1 MYSRAWKILRTRRY
15 FMKKKFV
22 LFTVIAIVA
31 ALSLSVLL
39 AGCTTVDMSKAGPEE
54 IKEYGKL
61 VIATSPDFP
70 PFESLDE
77 AGNVVGW
84 DIDVAKLLAEKLG
97 VELEI
102 QKMEFDAV
110 LSSVATG
117 KVHLGMA
124 GISNTPKRDESV
136 DFSTNV
142 FDSSQ
147 MIIVRADNTTINGPM
162 DLAGKTV
169 AVQAG
174 TIGNWLAE
182 MDEDYAYNFD
192 DDGNVLLDEPI
203 LGEPKT
209 VTKLSSGLMAIQQV
223 KNGQAD
229 AVILDKLPAQ
239 TIVNNLN
246 AEGGAQLKILEV
258 SVYDDA
264 YAFAIGE
271 GNTALKEWID
281 KAIAELEKDGILD
294 ELNAKWFGSEE

>member
-1 MYSRAWKILRTRRY
+1 
-15 FMKKKFV
+15 MKKKIV
-22 LFTVIAIVA
+22 LLTVVAVVA
-31 ALSLSVLL
+31 ALSLSIIL

-61 VIATSPDFP
+61 VVATSPDFP
-70 PFESLDE
+70 PFESLDK
-77 AGNVVGW
+77 AGNVIGW
-84 DIDVAKLLAEKLG
+84 DIDVAKALAEKLG

-110 LSSVATG
+110 LSSVAAG
-117 KVHLGMA
+117 KVHIGMA
-124 GISNTPKRDESV
+124 GISNTAKRDESV
-136 DFSTNV
+136 DFSLNV

-147 MIIVRADNTTINGPM
+147 MIIVRTDNTSINGPM

-182 MDEDYAYNFD
+182 MDEDYAYDFD

-203 LGEPKT
+203 LGAPKT

-229 AVILDKLPAQ
+229 AVILDKLPAK
-239 TIVNNLN
+239 TIVEKLN
-246 AEGGAQLKILEV
+246 AEGGNQLKILDM

-271 GNTALKEWID
+271 GNTALKAWID
-281 KAIAELEKDGILD
+281 EALTELKEEGFFE
-294 ELNAKWFGSEE
+294 ELNSKWFGSEEE

>member
-1 MYSRAWKILRTRRY
+1 
-15 FMKKKFV
+15 MKKKIV
-22 LFTVIAIVA
+22 LLTVVAVVA
-31 ALSLSVLL
+31 ALSLSVIL

-61 VIATSPDFP
+61 VVATSPDFP

-77 AGNVVGW
+77 AGNVIGW
-84 DIDVAKLLAEKLG
+84 DIDVAKALAEKLG

-110 LSSVATG
+110 LSSVAAG
-117 KVHLGMA
+117 KVHIGMA
-124 GISNTPKRDESV
+124 GISNTAKRDESV
-136 DFSTNV
+136 DFSLNV

-147 MIIVRADNTTINGPM
+147 MIIVRADNTSINGPM

-192 DDGNVLLDEPI
+192 EDGNVLLDEPI
-203 LGEPKT
+203 LGAPKT

-229 AVILDKLPAQ
+229 AVILDKLPAK
-239 TIVNNLN
+239 TIVEKLN
-246 AEGGAQLKILEV
+246 AEGGNQLKILDM

-271 GNTALKEWID
+271 GNTALKAWID
-281 KAIAELEKDGILD
+281 EALTALEEEGFFD
-294 ELNAKWFGSEE
+294 ELNAKWFGSEEE

>member
-1 MYSRAWKILRTRRY
+1 
-15 FMKKKFV
+15 MKKKIV
-22 LFTVIAIVA
+22 LLTVVAVVA
-31 ALSLSVLL
+31 ALSLSVIL

-61 VIATSPDFP
+61 VVATSPDFP

-77 AGNVVGW
+77 AGNVIGW
-84 DIDVAKLLAEKLG
+84 DIDVAKALAEKLG

-110 LSSVATG
+110 LSSVAAG
-117 KVHLGMA
+117 KVHIGMA
-124 GISNTPKRDESV
+124 GISNTAKRDESV
-136 DFSTNV
+136 DFSLNV

-147 MIIVRADNTTINGPM
+147 MIIVRTDNTSINGPM

-203 LGEPKT
+203 LGAPKT

-229 AVILDKLPAQ
+229 AVILDKLPAK
-239 TIVNNLN
+239 TIVEKLN
-246 AEGGAQLKILEV
+246 AEGGNQLKILDM

-271 GNTALKEWID
+271 GNTALKAWID
-281 KAIAELEKDGILD
+281 EALTELKEEGFFE
-294 ELNAKWFGSEE
+294 ELNSKWFGSEKE

>member
-1 MYSRAWKILRTRRY
+1 
-15 FMKKKFV
+15 MKKKIV
-22 LFTVIAIVA
+22 LLTVVAVVA
-31 ALSLSVLL
+31 ALSLSIIL

-61 VIATSPDFP
+61 VVATSPDFP
-70 PFESLDE
+70 PFESLDK
-77 AGNVVGW
+77 AGNVIGW
-84 DIDVAKLLAEKLG
+84 DIDVAKALAEKLG

-110 LSSVATG
+110 LSSVAAG
-117 KVHLGMA
+117 KVHIGMA
-124 GISNTPKRDESV
+124 GISNTAKRDESV
-136 DFSTNV
+136 DFSLNV

-147 MIIVRADNTTINGPM
+147 MIIVRADNTSINGPM

-203 LGEPKT
+203 LGAPKT

-229 AVILDKLPAQ
+229 AVILDKLPAK
-239 TIVNNLN
+239 TIVEKLN
-246 AEGGAQLKILEV
+246 AEGGNQLKILDM

-271 GNTALKEWID
+271 GNTALKAWID
-281 KAIAELEKDGILD
+281 EALTELKEEGFFE
-294 ELNAKWFGSEE
+294 ELNSKWFGSEEE

>member
-1 MYSRAWKILRTRRY
+1 
-15 FMKKKFV
+15 MKKKIV
-22 LFTVIAIVA
+22 LLTVVAVVA
-31 ALSLSVLL
+31 ALSLSIIL
-39 AGCTTVDMSKAGPEE
+39 AGCTTVDMSKAGLEE

-61 VIATSPDFP
+61 VVATSPDFP
-70 PFESLDE
+70 PFESLDK
-77 AGNVVGW
+77 AGNVIGW
-84 DIDVAKLLAEKLG
+84 DIDVAKALAEKLG

-110 LSSVATG
+110 LSSVAAG
-117 KVHLGMA
+117 KVHIGMA
-124 GISNTPKRDESV
+124 GISNTAKRDESV
-136 DFSTNV
+136 DFSMNV

-147 MIIVRADNTTINGPM
+147 MIIVRADNTSINGPM

-192 DDGNVLLDEPI
+192 EDGNVLLDEPI
-203 LGEPKT
+203 LGAPKA
-209 VTKLSSGLMAIQQV
+209 VTKLSSGLMAIQKV

-229 AVILDKLPAQ
+229 AVILDKLPAK
-239 TIVNNLN
+239 TIVEKLN
-246 AEGGAQLKILEV
+246 AEGGAQLKILDM

-271 GNTALKEWID
+271 GNTAFKAWIDEVLTELKE
-281 KAIAELEKDGILD
+281 EGFFE
-294 ELNAKWFGSEE
+294 ELNSKWFGSEEE

>member
-1 MYSRAWKILRTRRY
+1 
-15 FMKKKFV
+15 MKKKIV
-22 LFTVIAIVA
+22 LLTAVAVVA
-31 ALSLSVLL
+31 ALSLSVIL

-61 VIATSPDFP
+61 VVATSPDFP
-70 PFESLDE
+70 PFESLDK
-77 AGNVVGW
+77 AGNVIGW
-84 DIDVAKLLAEKLG
+84 DIDVAKALAEKLG

-110 LSSVATG
+110 LSSVAAG
-117 KVHLGMA
+117 KVHIGMA
-124 GISNTPKRDESV
+124 GISNTAKRDESV
-136 DFSTNV
+136 DFSLNV

-147 MIIVRADNTTINGPM
+147 MIIVRADNTSIKGPM

-203 LGEPKT
+203 IGAPKT

-229 AVILDKLPAQ
+229 AVILDKLPAK
-239 TIVNNLN
+239 TIVEKLN
-246 AEGGAQLKILEV
+246 AEGGNQLKILDM

-271 GNTALKEWID
+271 GNTALKAWID
-281 KAIAELEKDGILD
+281 EALTELKEEGFFE
-294 ELNAKWFGSEE
+294 ELNSKWFGSEEE

>member
-1 MYSRAWKILRTRRY
+1 
-15 FMKKKFV
+15 MKKKIV
-22 LFTVIAIVA
+22 LLTVVAVVA
-31 ALSLSVLL
+31 ALSLSVIL

-61 VIATSPDFP
+61 VVATSPDFP
-70 PFESLDE
+70 PFESLDK
-77 AGNVVGW
+77 AGNVIGW
-84 DIDVAKLLAEKLG
+84 DIDVAKALAEKLG

-110 LSSVATG
+110 LSSVAAG
-117 KVHLGMA
+117 KVHIGMA
-124 GISNTPKRDESV
+124 GISNTAKRDESV
-136 DFSTNV
+136 DFSLNV

-147 MIIVRADNTTINGPM
+147 MIIVRADNTSINGPM

-203 LGEPKT
+203 LGAPKT

-223 KNGQAD
+223 KNGQVD
-229 AVILDKLPAQ
+229 AVILDKLPAK
-239 TIVNNLN
+239 TIVEKLN
-246 AEGGAQLKILEV
+246 AEGGNQLKILDM

-271 GNTALKEWID
+271 GNTALKAWID
-281 KAIAELEKDGILD
+281 EALTELKEEGFFE
-294 ELNAKWFGSEE
+294 ELNSKWFGSEEE

>member
-1 MYSRAWKILRTRRY
+1 
-15 FMKKKFV
+15 MKKKIV
-22 LFTVIAIVA
+22 LLTVVAVVA
-31 ALSLSVLL
+31 ALSLSVIL

-61 VIATSPDFP
+61 VVATSPDFP
-70 PFESLDE
+70 PFESLDK
-77 AGNVVGW
+77 AGNVIGW
-84 DIDVAKLLAEKLG
+84 DIDVAKALAEKLG

-110 LSSVATG
+110 LSSVAAG
-117 KVHLGMA
+117 KVHIGMA
-124 GISNTPKRDESV
+124 GISNTAKRDESV
-136 DFSTNV
+136 DFSLNV

-147 MIIVRADNTTINGPM
+147 MIIVRADNTSSNGPM

-203 LGEPKT
+203 LGAPKT

-229 AVILDKLPAQ
+229 AVILDKLPAK
-239 TIVNNLN
+239 TIVEKLN
-246 AEGGAQLKILEV
+246 AEGGNQLKILDM

-271 GNTALKEWID
+271 GNTALKAWID
-281 KAIAELEKDGILD
+281 EALTELKEEGFFE
-294 ELNAKWFGSEE
+294 ELNSKWFGSEEE

>member
-1 MYSRAWKILRTRRY
+1 
-15 FMKKKFV
+15 MKKKIV
-22 LFTVIAIVA
+22 LLTVVAVVA
-31 ALSLSVLL
+31 ALSLSVIL

-61 VIATSPDFP
+61 VVATSPDFP
-70 PFESLDE
+70 PFESLDK
-77 AGNVVGW
+77 AGNVIGW
-84 DIDVAKLLAEKLG
+84 DMDVAKALAEELG
-97 VELEI
+97 GELES
-102 QKMEFDAV
+102 QKMEVDAV
-110 LSSVATG
+110 LSSVAAG
-117 KVHLGMA
+117 KVHVGMA
-124 GISNTPKRDESV
+124 GISNTAKRDESV
-136 DFSTNV
+136 DFSMNV

-147 MIIVRADNTTINGPM
+147 MIIVRTDNTSINGPM

-203 LGEPKT
+203 LGAPKT

-229 AVILDKLPAQ
+229 AVILDKLPAK
-239 TIVNNLN
+239 TIVEKLN
-246 AEGGAQLKILEV
+246 AEGGNQLKILDM

-271 GNTALKEWID
+271 GNTALKAWID
-281 KAIAELEKDGILD
+281 EALTELKEEGFFE
-294 ELNAKWFGSEE
+294 ELNSKGFGSEEE

>member
-1 MYSRAWKILRTRRY
+1 
-15 FMKKKFV
+15 MKKKIV
-22 LFTVIAIVA
+22 LLTVVAVVA
-31 ALSLSVLL
+31 ALSLSVIL

-61 VIATSPDFP
+61 VVATSPDFP
-70 PFESLDE
+70 PFESLDK
-77 AGNVVGW
+77 AGNVIGW
-84 DIDVAKLLAEKLG
+84 DIDVAKALAEKLG

-110 LSSVATG
+110 LSSVAAG
-117 KVHLGMA
+117 KVHIGMA
-124 GISNTPKRDESV
+124 GISNTAKRDESV
-136 DFSTNV
+136 DFSLNV

-147 MIIVRADNTTINGPM
+147 MIIVRADNTSINGPM

-203 LGEPKT
+203 LGAPKT

-229 AVILDKLPAQ
+229 AVILDKLPAK
-239 TIVNNLN
+239 TIVEKLN
-246 AEGGAQLKILEV
+246 AEGGNQLKILDM

-271 GNTALKEWID
+271 GNTALKAWID
-281 KAIAELEKDGILD
+281 EALTELKEEGFFE
-294 ELNAKWFGSEE
+294 ELNSKWFGSEEE

>member
-1 MYSRAWKILRTRRY
+1 
-15 FMKKKFV
+15 MKKKIV
-22 LFTVIAIVA
+22 LLTVVAVVA
-31 ALSLSVLL
+31 ALSLSVIL

-61 VIATSPDFP
+61 VVATSPDFP
-70 PFESLDE
+70 PFESLDK
-77 AGNVVGW
+77 AGNVIGW
-84 DIDVAKLLAEKLG
+84 DIDVAKALAEKLG

-110 LSSVATG
+110 LSSVAAG
-117 KVHLGMA
+117 KVHIGMA
-124 GISNTPKRDESV
+124 GISNTAKRDESV
-136 DFSTNV
+136 DFSLNV

-147 MIIVRADNTTINGPM
+147 MIIVRTDNTSINGPM

-203 LGEPKT
+203 LGAPKT

-229 AVILDKLPAQ
+229 AVILDKLPAK
-239 TIVNNLN
+239 TIVEKLN
-246 AEGGAQLKILEV
+246 AEGGNQLKILDM

-271 GNTALKEWID
+271 GNTALKAWID
-281 KAIAELEKDGILD
+281 EALTELKEEGFFE
-294 ELNAKWFGSEE
+294 ELNSKWFGSEKE

>member
-1 MYSRAWKILRTRRY
+1 
-15 FMKKKFV
+15 MKKKIV
-22 LFTVIAIVA
+22 LLTVVAVVA
-31 ALSLSVLL
+31 ALSLSVIL

-61 VIATSPDFP
+61 VVATSPDFP
-70 PFESLDE
+70 PFESLDK
-77 AGNVVGW
+77 AGNVIGW
-84 DIDVAKLLAEKLG
+84 DIDVAKALAEKLG

-110 LSSVATG
+110 LSSVAAG
-117 KVHLGMA
+117 KVHIGMA
-124 GISNTPKRDESV
+124 GISNTAKRDESV
-136 DFSTNV
+136 DFSLNV

-147 MIIVRADNTTINGPM
+147 MIIVRADNTSINGPM

-203 LGEPKT
+203 LGAPKT

-229 AVILDKLPAQ
+229 AVILDKLPAK
-239 TIVNNLN
+239 TIVEKLN
-246 AEGGAQLKILEV
+246 AEGGAQLKILDM

-271 GNTALKEWID
+271 GNTAFKAWIDEVLTELKE
-281 KAIAELEKDGILD
+281 EGFFE
-294 ELNAKWFGSEE
+294 ELNSKWFGSEEE

>member
-1 MYSRAWKILRTRRY
+1 
-15 FMKKKFV
+15 MKKKIV
-22 LFTVIAIVA
+22 LLTVVAVVA
-31 ALSLSVLL
+31 ALSLSVIL

-61 VIATSPDFP
+61 VVATSPDFP

-77 AGNVVGW
+77 AGNVIGW
-84 DIDVAKLLAEKLG
+84 DIDVAKALAEKLG

-110 LSSVATG
+110 LSSVAAG
-117 KVHLGMA
+117 KVHIGMA
-124 GISNTPKRDESV
+124 GISNTAKRDESV
-136 DFSTNV
+136 DFSLNV

-147 MIIVRADNTTINGPM
+147 MIIVRADNTSINGPM

-203 LGEPKT
+203 LGAPKT

-229 AVILDKLPAQ
+229 AVILDKLPAK
-239 TIVNNLN
+239 TIVEKLN
-246 AEGGAQLKILEV
+246 AEGGNQLKILDM

-271 GNTALKEWID
+271 GNTALKAWID
-281 KAIAELEKDGILD
+281 EALTELKEEGFFE
-294 ELNAKWFGSEE
+294 ELNSKWFGSEKE

>member
-1 MYSRAWKILRTRRY
+1 
-15 FMKKKFV
+15 MKKKIV
-22 LFTVIAIVA
+22 LLTVVAVVA
-31 ALSLSVLL
+31 ALSLSVIL

-61 VIATSPDFP
+61 VVATSPDFP
-70 PFESLDE
+70 PFESLDK
-77 AGNVVGW
+77 AGNVIGW
-84 DIDVAKLLAEKLG
+84 DIDVAKALAEKLG

-110 LSSVATG
+110 LSSVAAG
-117 KVHLGMA
+117 KVHIGMA
-124 GISNTPKRDESV
+124 GISNTAKRDESV
-136 DFSTNV
+136 DFSLNV

-147 MIIVRADNTTINGPM
+147 MIIVRADNTSINGPM

-169 AVQAG
+169 AVPAG

-203 LGEPKT
+203 LGAPKT

-229 AVILDKLPAQ
+229 AVILDKLPAK
-239 TIVNNLN
+239 TIVEKLN
-246 AEGGAQLKILEV
+246 AEGGNQLKILDM

-271 GNTALKEWID
+271 GNTALKAWID
-281 KAIAELEKDGILD
+281 EALTELKEEGFFE
-294 ELNAKWFGSEE
+294 ELNSKWFGSEEE

>member
-1 MYSRAWKILRTRRY
+1 
-15 FMKKKFV
+15 MKKKIV
-22 LFTVIAIVA
+22 LLTVVAVVA
-31 ALSLSVLL
+31 ALSLSVIL

-61 VIATSPDFP
+61 VVATSPDFP

-77 AGNVVGW
+77 AGNVIGW
-84 DIDVAKLLAEKLG
+84 DIDVAKALAEKLG
-97 VELEI
+97 VELEV

-110 LSSVATG
+110 LSSVAAG
-117 KVHLGMA
+117 KVHIGMA
-124 GISNTPKRDESV
+124 GISNTAKRDESV
-136 DFSTNV
+136 DFSMNV

-147 MIIVRADNTTINGPM
+147 MIIVRADNTSINGPM

-182 MDEDYAYNFD
+182 MDEDYAYDFD

-203 LGEPKT
+203 LGAPKT

-229 AVILDKLPAQ
+229 AVILDKLPAK
-239 TIVNNLN
+239 TIVEKLN
-246 AEGGAQLKILEV
+246 AEGGNQLKILDM

-271 GNTALKEWID
+271 GNTALKAWID
-281 KAIAELEKDGILD
+281 EALTELKEEGFFE
-294 ELNAKWFGSEE
+294 ELNSKWFGSEEE

>member
-1 MYSRAWKILRTRRY
+1 
-15 FMKKKFV
+15 MKKKIV
-22 LFTVIAIVA
+22 LLTVVAVVA
-31 ALSLSVLL
+31 ALSLSVIL

-61 VIATSPDFP
+61 VVATSPDFP
-70 PFESLDE
+70 PFESLDK
-77 AGNVVGW
+77 AGNVIGW
-84 DIDVAKLLAEKLG
+84 DIDVAKALAEKLG

-110 LSSVATG
+110 LSSVAAG
-117 KVHLGMA
+117 KVHIGMA
-124 GISNTPKRDESV
+124 GISNTAKRDESV
-136 DFSTNV
+136 DFSLNV

-147 MIIVRADNTTINGPM
+147 MIIVRTDNTSINGPM

-182 MDEDYAYNFD
+182 MDEDYAYDFD

-203 LGEPKT
+203 LGAPKT

-229 AVILDKLPAQ
+229 AVILDKLPAK
-239 TIVNNLN
+239 TIVEKLN
-246 AEGGAQLKILEV
+246 AEGGNQLKILDM

-271 GNTALKEWID
+271 GNTALKAWID
-281 KAIAELEKDGILD
+281 EALTELKEEGFFE
-294 ELNAKWFGSEE
+294 ELNSKWFGSEEE

>member
-1 MYSRAWKILRTRRY
+1 
-15 FMKKKFV
+15 MKKKIV
-22 LFTVIAIVA
+22 LLTVVAVVA
-31 ALSLSVLL
+31 ALSLSIIL

-61 VIATSPDFP
+61 VVATSPDFP
-70 PFESLDE
+70 PFESLDK
-77 AGNVVGW
+77 AGNVIGW
-84 DIDVAKLLAEKLG
+84 DIDVAKALAEKLG

-110 LSSVATG
+110 LSSVAAG
-117 KVHLGMA
+117 KVHIGMA
-124 GISNTPKRDESV
+124 GISNTAKRDESV
-136 DFSTNV
+136 DFSMNV

-147 MIIVRADNTTINGPM
+147 MIIVRADNTSINGPM
-162 DLAGKTV
+162 DLADKTV

-192 DDGNVLLDEPI
+192 EDGNVLLDEPI
-203 LGEPKT
+203 LGAPKA
-209 VTKLSSGLMAIQQV
+209 VTKLSSGLMAIQKV

-229 AVILDKLPAQ
+229 AVLLDKLPAK
-239 TIVNNLN
+239 TIVEKLN
-246 AEGGAQLKILEV
+246 AEGGAQLKILDM

-271 GNTALKEWID
+271 GNTAFKAWIDEVLTELKE
-281 KAIAELEKDGILD
+281 EGFFE
-294 ELNAKWFGSEE
+294 ELNSKWFGSEEE

>member
-1 MYSRAWKILRTRRY
+1 
-15 FMKKKFV
+15 MKKKIV
-22 LFTVIAIVA
+22 LFIAIAVVA
-31 ALSLSVLL
+31 ALSVSVLL
-39 AGCTTVDMSKAGPEE
+39 TGCTTIDMSKAGPDE

-61 VIATSPDFP
+61 VVATSPDFP
-70 PFESLDE
+70 PFENLDQ

-84 DIDVAKLLAEKLG
+84 DIDVAQALADKLG
-97 VELEI
+97 VKLEV
-102 QKMEFDAV
+102 QQMEFDAV
-110 LSSVATG
+110 LSSVAAG
-117 KVHLGMA
+117 KVHIGMA
-124 GISNTPKRDESV
+124 GISNTEERDKSV
-136 DFSTNV
+136 DFSMNV
-142 FDSSQ
+142 FNSSQ
-147 MIIVRADNTTINGPM
+147 MIIVREDNTSITGPM

-192 DDGNVLLDEPI
+192 DDGNVLLDEPL

-239 TIVNNLN
+239 TIVANLN
-246 AEGGAQLKILEV
+246 AEGGAQLKILET

-271 GNTALKEWID
+271 GNTALKAWID
-281 KAIAELEKDGILD
+281 SALEELIADGTFD
-294 ELNAKWFGSEE
+294 ELNEKWFGSSEE

>member
-1 MYSRAWKILRTRRY
+1 
-15 FMKKKFV
+15 MKKKIV
-22 LFTVIAIVA
+22 LLTVVAVVA
-31 ALSLSVLL
+31 ALSLSIIL

-61 VIATSPDFP
+61 VVATSPDFP
-70 PFESLDE
+70 PFESLDK
-77 AGNVVGW
+77 AGNVIGW
-84 DIDVAKLLAEKLG
+84 DIDVAKALAEKLG

-110 LSSVATG
+110 LSSVAAG
-117 KVHLGMA
+117 KVHIGMA
-124 GISNTPKRDESV
+124 GISNTAKRDESV
-136 DFSTNV
+136 DFSLNV

-147 MIIVRADNTTINGPM
+147 MIIVRADNTSINGPM

-192 DDGNVLLDEPI
+192 DDGNVLPDEPI
-203 LGEPKT
+203 LGAPKT

-229 AVILDKLPAQ
+229 AVILDKLPAK
-239 TIVNNLN
+239 TIVEKLN
-246 AEGGAQLKILEV
+246 TEGGNQLKILDM

-271 GNTALKEWID
+271 GNTALKAWID
-281 KAIAELEKDGILD
+281 EALTELKEEGFFE
-294 ELNAKWFGSEE
+294 ELNSKWFGSEEE

>member
-1 MYSRAWKILRTRRY
+1 
-15 FMKKKFV
+15 MKKKIV
-22 LFTVIAIVA
+22 LLTLVAVVA
-31 ALSLSVLL
+31 ALSLCIIL

-61 VIATSPDFP
+61 VVATSPDFP
-70 PFESLDE
+70 PFESLDK
-77 AGNVVGW
+77 AGNVIGW
-84 DIDVAKLLAEKLG
+84 DIDVAKALAEKLG

-110 LSSVATG
+110 LSSVAAG
-117 KVHLGMA
+117 KVHIGMA
-124 GISNTPKRDESV
+124 GISNTAKRDESV
-136 DFSTNV
+136 DFSLNV

-147 MIIVRADNTTINGPM
+147 MIIVRADNTSINGPM

-203 LGEPKT
+203 LGAPKT

-229 AVILDKLPAQ
+229 AVILDKLPAK
-239 TIVNNLN
+239 TIVEKLN
-246 AEGGAQLKILEV
+246 AEGGNQLKILDM

-271 GNTALKEWID
+271 GNTALKAWID
-281 KAIAELEKDGILD
+281 EALTELKEEGFFE
-294 ELNAKWFGSEE
+294 ELNSKWFGSEEE

>member
-1 MYSRAWKILRTRRY
+1 
-15 FMKKKFV
+15 MKKKIV
-22 LFTVIAIVA
+22 LLTVVAVVA
-31 ALSLSVLL
+31 ALSLSVIL

-61 VIATSPDFP
+61 VVATSPDFP
-70 PFESLDE
+70 PFESLDK
-77 AGNVVGW
+77 AGNVIGW
-84 DIDVAKLLAEKLG
+84 DIDVAKALAEKLG

-110 LSSVATG
+110 LSSVAAG
-117 KVHLGMA
+117 KVHIGMA
-124 GISNTPKRDESV
+124 GISNTSKRDESV
-136 DFSTNV
+136 DFSMNV

-147 MIIVRADNTTINGPM
+147 MIIVRADNTSINGPM

-182 MDEDYAYNFD
+182 MDEDYAYDFD
-192 DDGNVLLDEPI
+192 EDGNILLDEPI
-203 LGEPKT
+203 LGAPKA
-209 VTKLSSGLMAIQQV
+209 VTKLSSGLMAIQKV

-229 AVILDKLPAQ
+229 AVILDKLPAK
-239 TIVNNLN
+239 TIVEKLN
-246 AEGGAQLKILEV
+246 AEGGNQLKILDM

-271 GNTALKEWID
+271 GNTALKAWID
-281 KAIAELEKDGILD
+281 EALTELKEEGFFE
-294 ELNAKWFGSEE
+294 ELNSKWFGSEEE

>member
-1 MYSRAWKILRTRRY
+1 
-15 FMKKKFV
+15 MKKKIV
-22 LFTVIAIVA
+22 LLTVVAVVA
-31 ALSLSVLL
+31 ALSLSIIL

-61 VIATSPDFP
+61 VVATSPDFP
-70 PFESLDE
+70 PFESLDK
-77 AGNVVGW
+77 AGNVIGW
-84 DIDVAKLLAEKLG
+84 DIDVAKALAEKLG

-110 LSSVATG
+110 LSSVAAG
-117 KVHLGMA
+117 KVHIGMA
-124 GISNTPKRDESV
+124 GISNTAKRDESV
-136 DFSTNV
+136 DFSLNV

-147 MIIVRADNTTINGPM
+147 MIIVRADNTSINGPM

-182 MDEDYAYNFD
+182 MDEDYAYDFD
-192 DDGNVLLDEPI
+192 DDGNVLIDEPI
-203 LGEPKT
+203 LGAPKT

-229 AVILDKLPAQ
+229 AVILDKLPAK
-239 TIVNNLN
+239 TIVEKLN
-246 AEGGAQLKILEV
+246 AEGGNQLKILDM

-271 GNTALKEWID
+271 GNTALKAWID
-281 KAIAELEKDGILD
+281 EALTELKEEGFFE
-294 ELNAKWFGSEE
+294 ELNSKWFGSEEE

>member
-1 MYSRAWKILRTRRY
+1 
-15 FMKKKFV
+15 MKKKIV
-22 LFTVIAIVA
+22 LLTVVAVVA
-31 ALSLSVLL
+31 ALSLSIIL

-61 VIATSPDFP
+61 VVATSPDFP
-70 PFESLDE
+70 PFESLDK
-77 AGNVVGW
+77 AGNVIGW
-84 DIDVAKLLAEKLG
+84 DIDVAKALAEKLG

-110 LSSVATG
+110 LSSVAAG
-117 KVHLGMA
+117 KVHIGMA
-124 GISNTPKRDESV
+124 GISNTAKRDESV
-136 DFSTNV
+136 DFSMNV

-147 MIIVRADNTTINGPM
+147 MIIVRADNTSINGPM

-192 DDGNVLLDEPI
+192 EDGNVLLDEPI
-203 LGEPKT
+203 LGAPKT

-229 AVILDKLPAQ
+229 AVILDKLPAK
-239 TIVNNLN
+239 TIVEKLN
-246 AEGGAQLKILEV
+246 AEGGNQLKILDM

-271 GNTALKEWID
+271 GNTALKAWID
-281 KAIAELEKDGILD
+281 EALTELKEEGFFE
-294 ELNAKWFGSEE
+294 ELNSKWFGSEEE

>member
-1 MYSRAWKILRTRRY
+1 
-15 FMKKKFV
+15 MKKKIV
-22 LFTVIAIVA
+22 LLTVVAVVA
-31 ALSLSVLL
+31 ALSLSIILT
-39 AGCTTVDMSKAGPEE
+39 GCTTVDMSKAGPEE

-61 VIATSPDFP
+61 VVATSPDFP
-70 PFESLDE
+70 PFESLDK
-77 AGNVVGW
+77 AGNVIGW
-84 DIDVAKLLAEKLG
+84 DIDVAKALAEKLG

-110 LSSVATG
+110 LSSVAAG
-117 KVHLGMA
+117 KVHIGMA
-124 GISNTPKRDESV
+124 GISNTAKRDESV
-136 DFSTNV
+136 DFSMNV

-147 MIIVRADNTTINGPM
+147 MIIVRADNTSINGPM

-192 DDGNVLLDEPI
+192 EDGNVLLDEPI
-203 LGEPKT
+203 LGAPKA

-229 AVILDKLPAQ
+229 AVILDKLPAK
-239 TIVNNLN
+239 TIVEKLN
-246 AEGGAQLKILEV
+246 AEGGNQLKILDM

-271 GNTALKEWID
+271 GNTALKAWID
-281 KAIAELEKDGILD
+281 EALTELKEEGFFE
-294 ELNAKWFGSEE
+294 ELNSKWFGSEEE

>member
-1 MYSRAWKILRTRRY
+1 MTQKI
-15 FMKKKFV
+15 V
-22 LFTVIAIVA
+22 LLTVVAVVA
-31 ALSLSVLL
+31 ALSLSVIL
-39 AGCTTVDMSKAGPEE
+39 AGCTTVDMSQAGPEE
-54 IKEYGKL
+54 IKEYGTL
-61 VIATSPDFP
+61 VVATSPDFP
-70 PFESLDE
+70 PFDSLDK
-77 AGNVVGW
+77 AGNVIGW
-84 DIDVAKLLAEKLG
+84 DIDVAKALAEKLG

-110 LSSVATG
+110 LSSVAGG
-117 KVHLGMA
+117 KVHIGMA
-124 GISNTPKRDESV
+124 GISNTAKRDESV
-136 DFSTNV
+136 DFSLNV

-147 MIIVRADNTTINGPM
+147 MIIVRADNTSINGPM

-203 LGEPKT
+203 LGAPKT

-229 AVILDKLPAQ
+229 AVILDKLPAK
-239 TIVNNLN
+239 TIVEKLN
-246 AEGGAQLKILEV
+246 AEGGNQLKILDM

-271 GNTALKEWID
+271 GNTALKAWID
-281 KAIAELEKDGILD
+281 EALTELKEEGFFE
-294 ELNAKWFGSEE
+294 ELNSKWFGSEEE

>member
-1 MYSRAWKILRTRRY
+1 
-15 FMKKKFV
+15 MKKKIV
-22 LFTVIAIVA
+22 LLTVVAVVA
-31 ALSLSVLL
+31 ALSLSVIL

-61 VIATSPDFP
+61 VVATSPDFP

-77 AGNVVGW
+77 AGNVIGW
-84 DIDVAKLLAEKLG
+84 DIDVAKALAEKLG

-110 LSSVATG
+110 LSSVAAG
-117 KVHLGMA
+117 KVHIGMA
-124 GISNTPKRDESV
+124 GISNTAKRDESV
-136 DFSTNV
+136 DFSLNV

-147 MIIVRADNTTINGPM
+147 MIIVRTDNTSINGPM

-203 LGEPKT
+203 LGAPKT

-229 AVILDKLPAQ
+229 AVILDKLPAK
-239 TIVNNLN
+239 TIVEKLN
-246 AEGGAQLKILEV
+246 AEGGNQLKILDM

-271 GNTALKEWID
+271 GNTALKAWID
-281 KAIAELEKDGILD
+281 EALTELKEEGFFE
-294 ELNAKWFGSEE
+294 ELNSKWFGSEEE

>member
-1 MYSRAWKILRTRRY
+1 
-15 FMKKKFV
+15 MKKKIV
-22 LFTVIAIVA
+22 LLTVVAVVA
-31 ALSLSVLL
+31 ALSLSVIL

-61 VIATSPDFP
+61 VVATSPDFP
-70 PFESLDE
+70 PFESLDK
-77 AGNVVGW
+77 AGNVIGW
-84 DIDVAKLLAEKLG
+84 DIDVAKALAEKLG

-110 LSSVATG
+110 LSSVAAG
-117 KVHLGMA
+117 KVHIGMA
-124 GISNTPKRDESV
+124 GISNTAKRDESV
-136 DFSTNV
+136 DFSLNV

-147 MIIVRADNTTINGPM
+147 MIIVRADNTSINGPM

-203 LGEPKT
+203 LGAPKT

-229 AVILDKLPAQ
+229 AVILDKLPAK
-239 TIVNNLN
+239 TIVEKLN
-246 AEGGAQLKILEV
+246 AEGGAQLKILDM

-271 GNTALKEWID
+271 GNTALKAWID
-281 KAIAELEKDGILD
+281 EALTELKEEGFFE
-294 ELNAKWFGSEE
+294 ELNSKWFGSEEE

>member
-1 MYSRAWKILRTRRY
+1 
-15 FMKKKFV
+15 MKKKIV
-22 LFTVIAIVA
+22 LFIVIAVVA
-31 ALSLSVLL
+31 ALSVSVLL
-39 AGCTTVDMSKAGPEE
+39 TGCTTIDMSKAGPDE

-61 VIATSPDFP
+61 VVATSPDFP
-70 PFESLDE
+70 PFENLDQ

-84 DIDVAKLLAEKLG
+84 DIDVAQALADKLG
-97 VELEI
+97 VKLEV
-102 QKMEFDAV
+102 QQMEFDAV
-110 LSSVATG
+110 LSSVAAG
-117 KVHLGMA
+117 KVHIGMA
-124 GISNTPKRDESV
+124 GISNTEERDKSV
-136 DFSTNV
+136 DFSMNV
-142 FDSSQ
+142 FNSSQ
-147 MIIVRADNTTINGPM
+147 MIIVREDNTSITGPM

-192 DDGNVLLDEPI
+192 DDGNVLLDEPL
-203 LGEPKT
+203 LGEPRT

-239 TIVNNLN
+239 TIVANLN
-246 AEGGAQLKILEV
+246 AEGGAQLKILET

-271 GNTALKEWID
+271 GNTALKAWID
-281 KAIAELEKDGILD
+281 SALEELIADGTFD
-294 ELNAKWFGSEE
+294 ELNEKWFGSSEE

>member
-1 MYSRAWKILRTRRY
+1 
-15 FMKKKFV
+15 MKKKIV
-22 LFTVIAIVA
+22 LLTVVAVVA
-31 ALSLSVLL
+31 ALSLSVIL

-61 VIATSPDFP
+61 VVATSPDFP

-77 AGNVVGW
+77 AGNVIGW
-84 DIDVAKLLAEKLG
+84 DIDVAKALAEKLG

-110 LSSVATG
+110 LSSVAAG
-117 KVHLGMA
+117 KVHIGMA
-124 GISNTPKRDESV
+124 GISNTAKRDESV
-136 DFSTNV
+136 DFSLNV

-147 MIIVRADNTTINGPM
+147 MIIVRADNTSINGPM

-182 MDEDYAYNFD
+182 MDEDYAYDFD

-203 LGEPKT
+203 LGAPKT

-229 AVILDKLPAQ
+229 AVILDKLPAK
-239 TIVNNLN
+239 TIVEKLN
-246 AEGGAQLKILEV
+246 AEGGNQLKILDM

-271 GNTALKEWID
+271 GNTALKAWID
-281 KAIAELEKDGILD
+281 EALTELKEEGFFE
-294 ELNAKWFGSEE
+294 ELNSKWFGSEEE

>member
-1 MYSRAWKILRTRRY
+1 
-15 FMKKKFV
+15 MKKKIV
-22 LFTVIAIVA
+22 LLTVVAVVA
-31 ALSLSVLL
+31 ALSLSVIL

-61 VIATSPDFP
+61 VVATSPDFP
-70 PFESLDE
+70 PFESLDK
-77 AGNVVGW
+77 AGNVIGW
-84 DIDVAKLLAEKLG
+84 DIDVAKALAEKLG

-110 LSSVATG
+110 LSSVAAG
-117 KVHLGMA
+117 KVHIGMA
-124 GISNTPKRDESV
+124 GISNTAKRDESV
-136 DFSTNV
+136 DFSLNV

-147 MIIVRADNTTINGPM
+147 MIIVRADNTSINGPM

-203 LGEPKT
+203 LGAPKT

-229 AVILDKLPAQ
+229 AVILDKLPAK
-239 TIVNNLN
+239 TIVEKLN
-246 AEGGAQLKILEV
+246 AEGGNQLKILDM

-271 GNTALKEWID
+271 GNTALKAWID
-281 KAIAELEKDGILD
+281 EVLTELKEEGFFE
-294 ELNAKWFGSEE
+294 ELNSKWFGSEEE

>member
-1 MYSRAWKILRTRRY
+1 
-15 FMKKKFV
+15 MKKKIV
-22 LFTVIAIVA
+22 LFIVIAVAA
-31 ALSLSVLL
+31 ALSVSVLL
-39 AGCTTVDMSKAGPEE
+39 TGCTTVDMSKAGPDE

-61 VIATSPDFP
+61 VVATSPDFP
-70 PFESLDE
+70 PFENLDQ

-84 DIDVAKLLAEKLG
+84 DIDVAQALADKLG
-97 VELEI
+97 VKLEV
-102 QKMEFDAV
+102 QQMEFDAV
-110 LSSVATG
+110 LSSVAAG
-117 KVHLGMA
+117 KVHIGMA
-124 GISNTPKRDESV
+124 GISNTEERDKSV
-136 DFSTNV
+136 DFSMNV
-142 FDSSQ
+142 FNSSQ
-147 MIIVRADNTTINGPM
+147 MIIVREDNTSITGPM

-192 DDGNVLLDEPI
+192 DDGNVLLDEPL
-203 LGEPKT
+203 LGEPRT

-239 TIVNNLN
+239 TIVANLN
-246 AEGGAQLKILEV
+246 AEGGAQLKILET

-271 GNTALKEWID
+271 GNTALKAWID
-281 KAIAELEKDGILD
+281 SALEELIADGTFD
-294 ELNAKWFGSEE
+294 ELNEKWFGSSEE

>member
-1 MYSRAWKILRTRRY
+1 
-15 FMKKKFV
+15 MKKKIV
-22 LFTVIAIVA
+22 LLTVVAVVA
-31 ALSLSVLL
+31 ALSLSVIL

-61 VIATSPDFP
+61 VVATSPDFP

-77 AGNVVGW
+77 AGNVIGW
-84 DIDVAKLLAEKLG
+84 DIDVAKALAEKLG
-97 VELEI
+97 VELEV

-110 LSSVATG
+110 LSSVAAG
-117 KVHLGMA
+117 KVHIGMA
-124 GISNTPKRDESV
+124 GISNTAKRDESV
-136 DFSTNV
+136 DFSLNV

-147 MIIVRADNTTINGPM
+147 MIIVRADNTSINGPM

-203 LGEPKT
+203 LGAPKT

-229 AVILDKLPAQ
+229 AVILDKLPAK
-239 TIVNNLN
+239 TIVEKLN
-246 AEGGAQLKILEV
+246 AEGGNQLKILDM

-271 GNTALKEWID
+271 GNTALKAWID
-281 KAIAELEKDGILD
+281 EALTELKEEGFFE
-294 ELNAKWFGSEE
+294 ELNSKWFGSEEE

>member
-1 MYSRAWKILRTRRY
+1 
-15 FMKKKFV
+15 MKKKIV
-22 LFTVIAIVA
+22 LLTVVAVVA
-31 ALSLSVLL
+31 ALSLSIIL

-61 VIATSPDFP
+61 VVATSPDFP
-70 PFESLDE
+70 PFESLDK
-77 AGNVVGW
+77 AGNVIGW
-84 DIDVAKLLAEKLG
+84 DIDVAKALAEKLG

-110 LSSVATG
+110 LSSVAAG
-117 KVHLGMA
+117 KVHIGMA
-124 GISNTPKRDESV
+124 GISNTAKRDESV
-136 DFSTNV
+136 DFSLNV

-147 MIIVRADNTTINGPM
+147 MIIVRADNTSINGPM

-203 LGEPKT
+203 LGAPKT

-229 AVILDKLPAQ
+229 AVILDKLPAK
-239 TIVNNLN
+239 TIVEKLN
-246 AEGGAQLKILEV
+246 AEGGAQLKILDM

-271 GNTALKEWID
+271 GNTALKAWID
-281 KAIAELEKDGILD
+281 EVLTELKEEGFFE
-294 ELNAKWFGSEE
+294 ELNSKWFGSEEE

>member
-1 MYSRAWKILRTRRY
+1 
-15 FMKKKFV
+15 MKKKIV
-22 LFTVIAIVA
+22 LLTVVAVVA
-31 ALSLSVLL
+31 ALSLSIIL

-61 VIATSPDFP
+61 VVATSPDFP
-70 PFESLDE
+70 PFESLDK
-77 AGNVVGW
+77 AGNVIGW
-84 DIDVAKLLAEKLG
+84 DIDVAKALAEKLG

-110 LSSVATG
+110 LSSVAAG
-117 KVHLGMA
+117 KVHIGMA
-124 GISNTPKRDESV
+124 GISNTAKRDESV
-136 DFSTNV
+136 DFSMNV

-147 MIIVRADNTTINGPM
+147 MIIVRADNTSINGPM
-162 DLAGKTV
+162 DLADKTV

-192 DDGNVLLDEPI
+192 EDGNVLLDEPI
-203 LGEPKT
+203 LGAPKA
-209 VTKLSSGLMAIQQV
+209 VTKLSSGLMAIQKV

-229 AVILDKLPAQ
+229 AVILDKLPAK
-239 TIVNNLN
+239 TIVEKLN
-246 AEGGAQLKILEV
+246 AEGGAQLKILDM

-271 GNTALKEWID
+271 GNTAFKAWIDEVLTELKE
-281 KAIAELEKDGILD
+281 EGFFE
-294 ELNAKWFGSEE
+294 ELNSKWFGSEEE